1 MTSDVATEVLDNRD
15 LRLIAALQCD
25 GRLAAER
32 AGEVLGISTRLVRRR
47 WATLLGA
54 GTIRVTTVRE
64 RPADLVGVLL
74 RIKVLRGKV
83 DAVAAALAARDDVPF
98 IDLTAAGDEISAV
111 MLTRAGVRGGLLYN
125 QLPATSAV
133 TSVEA
138 KTVLHVFSEATDW
151 RLDVLTPDERAA
163 LTTNPSSKSAVDT
176 TDESIMDAL
185 DDDARA
191 PAAAVA
197 AQTGLPESTVRR
209 RIATLTQNGALRT
222 QVLFDPRRAGLM
234 VDANLWIQVKP
245 SRLDEVGRTLAAHP
259 AAHGTVATTG
269 QANLQVAVWVRD
281 LGELYRLVTQDLGAL
296 RVTSVDTVL
305 VGRAVKRPESA
316 RGPKKITLP
325 NRPRP
330 LPSPQ

>member
-1 MTSDVATEVLDNRD
+1 MAVEVLDDRD

-25 GRLAAER
+25 GRVAAER

-47 WATLLGA
+47 WAALLGT

-64 RPADLVGVLL
+64 RPADLVAMLL

-111 MLTRAGVRGGLLYN
+111 MITRSGVSGGLLYT

-151 RLDVLTPDERAA
+151 RLDVLTSDERGA
-163 LTTNPSSKSAVDT
+163 LTPKPSGESTMDT
-176 TDESIMDAL
+176 TDESILDAL

-191 PAAAVA
+191 TAAAVA
-197 AQTGLPESTVRR
+197 TRTGLPESTVRR
-209 RIATLTQNGALRT
+209 RITALTQNGALRT
-222 QVLFDPRRAGLM
+222 QVLFDPRRAGLT
-234 VDANLWIQVKP
+234 VDANLWIQVEP
-245 SRLDEVGRTLAAHP
+245 SRLDSVGRVLAAHP

-281 LGELYRLVTQDLGAL
+281 LDELYRLVTRDLGEL
-296 RVTSVDTVL
+296 GVTAVDTVL

-316 RGPKKITLP
+316 VTR
-325 NRPRP
+325 RPRP
-330 LPSPQ
+330 LPSPR